1 MWLLLNMSKES
12 TSQEFRLKN
21 IEETR
26 NYSIKEI
33 DLNELMN
40 KKHRKICTTLKYI
53 QHFLFASVVTGYVSF
68 LFSVSIS
75 IESKNSVIRFKNY
88 AIIAAI
94 KKYWLIFIIQK
105 NEKEVWWNSI
115 AGKN

>member
-1 MWLLLNMSKES
+1 MSKES

-40 KKHRKICTTLKYI
+40 KKHRKVCTTLKYI

-68 LFSVSIS
+68 SAIASLVGFLIGIVSSSVGL
-75 IESKNSVIRFKNY
+75 KFV
-88 AIIAAI
+88 
-94 KKYWLIFIIQK
+94 Q
-105 NEKEVWWNSI
+105 
-115 AGKN
+115 